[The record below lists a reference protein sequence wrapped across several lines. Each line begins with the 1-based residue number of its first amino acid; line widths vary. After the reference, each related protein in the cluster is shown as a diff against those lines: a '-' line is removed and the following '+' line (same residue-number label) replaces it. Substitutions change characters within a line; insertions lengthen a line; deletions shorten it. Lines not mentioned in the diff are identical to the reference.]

1 MENVILT
8 VHLILA
14 LLLIGVVLLQRSEG
28 GGLGMGGG
36 GGGGVMTG
44 RQAANALS
52 KFTWLLAVGFL
63 ITSITLTVIAARNAT
78 GGSVLDQLDIGTGT
92 AEEESGDTGSTGLE
106 NYAPPPASA
115 NPQRHPR
122 QQAPQPLPRQ
132 RRKARP
138 ARHRQRPPRL
148 RPQTDHNNTLGE
160 MFFPPRQLAARIA
173 ATGDF
178 GYIFNPVNG
187 ALMRPH

>member
-106 NYAPPPASA
+106 NYAPPPGVGQPATPPAAAGTAAPAPATAESPASDAPAAPATPPPA
-115 NPQRHPR
+115 N
-122 QQAPQPLPRQ
+122 
-132 RRKARP
+132 
-138 ARHRQRPPRL
+138 
-148 RPQTDHNNTLGE
+148 
-160 MFFPPRQLAARIA
+160 
-173 ATGDF
+173 
-178 GYIFNPVNG
+178 
-187 ALMRPH
+187 